1 MIVPKY
7 MLTFKCIGGTCE
19 DNCCIGWDVDID
31 KKTYLKYQKVQDPN
45 MKREL
50 KKYIHINKNCYDPI
64 VDFAYASLDDTKRCQ
79 FLNSENLCM
88 IHKYLGES
96 YLSNVCTNFPRI
108 SNKID
113 GLIEQSATPSCPEI
127 SRKLVTEPNAMQLIQ
142 IEEIDVNE
150 LLTYKIKQI
159 DKRFNDTL
167 ISKLKLIRD
176 FTLRL
181 ISNGAFSIEENLRV
195 VSYFI
200 EECYLLEKNHNLKL
214 LGQIISKYESYVDSK
229 SSLLKF
235 FKSREVKLK
244 EHESFKVY
252 TDYLLN
258 QLEFIGASDS
268 ERYINLSHK
277 SSKGNYDLGE
287 LNYNKMTKEIPHIL
301 KNYFANHIFRTLFP
315 FSEGENIREALWL
328 MLIRFGIIKRQI
340 IGLLGL
346 EEPFSLQSVAEYLQ
360 VVSKVIEHHKHFEL
374 SMTDQLR
381 KQNGQ
386 TDVLVKTLL

>member
-31 KKTYLKYQKVQDPN
+31 KKTYLKYQKVQEPN

-50 KKYIHINKNCYDPI
+50 KKYIHINNNCYDPI

-127 SRKLVTEPNAMQLIQ
+127 ARKLVTESDAMQLIQ
-142 IEEIDVNE
+142 IEEMNVNE
-150 LLTYKIKQI
+150 LLTYKIKQN

-181 ISNGAFSIEENLRV
+181 ISNEAFSIEENLKV

-200 EECYLLEKNHNLKL
+200 EECYLLEKNHNLKSL
-214 LGQIISKYESYVDSK
+214 SQIISKYESYLDTQT
-229 SSLLKF
+229 SLLTF
-235 FKSREVKLK
+235 FKSREVQLK
-244 EHESFKVY
+244 EPKSFEGY

-258 QLEFIGASDS
+258 HLEFIGASDS
-268 ERYINLSHK
+268 ERYINLSLK
-277 SSKGNYDLGE
+277 SSKGKYALGE
-287 LNYNKMTKEIPHIL
+287 FNYNKMTKEFAYIL
-301 KNYFANHIFRTLFP
+301 KNYFANHVFRTLFP

-328 MLIRFGIIKRQI
+328 MLIRFGIIKRQL
-340 IGLLGL
+340 IGLLGV

-374 SMTDQLR
+374 SMAEQLR
-381 KQNGQ
+381 KHKGQ
-386 TDVLVKTLL
+386 TDVLVMTLL